1 MSSAGPESPT
11 ESQGGPPL
19 ESLDAVVERVVYQ
32 SEESGWGVLRVSR
45 ENGITSTAVGRLF
58 GLQPGERVRLT
69 GSWVEDPK
77 FGKQFRVVSYLS
89 LLPETLDGIERYL
102 GSGLVPGIGP
112 VMARRLV
119 EKFGLDTLEVI
130 DNQPAELGRV
140 RGIGPKR
147 SEQIRQAWREQRAVR
162 DAMVFLQSYGL
173 SASHAIK
180 VCRTYGESAV
190 QVVKRNPFR
199 LAEDV
204 FGIGFGTADRIAGSL
219 GIPQDAPERAHAGL
233 FFVLGQAADQGHV
246 FLPRDRLLELAR
258 ELLTVDERLLAAAA
272 DELIERELLVTAGG
286 GTEAAVYLPRLHAAE
301 LGIASRMRELSLA
314 GVAGPPID
322 VDRALDWVEGRQR
335 LRLAEF
341 QRHAVRSALTH
352 KVQVITG
359 GPGTGKTTLVRSLVR
374 IFGRKRLRLGLCA
387 PTGRAAK
394 RLGEATGEEAR
405 TIHRL
410 LEYDPRRGGFQRTA
424 EVPLETD
431 VVIVDE
437 ASMVDT
443 QLAHQL
449 LQAIP
454 DGARLILV
462 GDVDQL
468 ASVGPGKVLEELI
481 ASGRLPVT
489 RLTEIFR
496 QAEES
501 RIVLNAHRI
510 HRGEMPELG
519 REGRRSDFFFFHR
532 QEPEEVLATL
542 LHLVTERVPRG
553 FGIDPLSDLQVLTPM
568 RRGQLGADNLNL
580 ELQRL
585 LNPAGRGADGLR
597 RLREGDRVMQIRNN
611 YELEVFNGDIGRI
624 TRISE
629 RERSLEVSFDGRPV
643 GYRFDDQD
651 ELALAYA
658 CSVHKAQGSEYPCVV
673 MPVHTQH
680 YVMLQRNLL
689 YTAVT
694 RAAKLLILVGDRRA
708 LGVAV
713 RNDRQQERYTR
724 LAKLLRAWP

>member
-1 MSSAGPESPT
+1 MSPAEPELPL
-11 ESQGGPPL
+11 ESEAV
-19 ESLDAVVERVVYQ
+19 ESLDATVERVVFQ

-45 ENGITSTAVGRLF
+45 ENGITATAVGRLY

-69 GSWVEDPK
+69 GAWEEDRK
-77 FGKQFRVVSYLS
+77 YGKQFRAVSYLS
-89 LLPETLDGIERYL
+89 LLPETLAGIERYL

-112 VMARRLV
+112 VMAGRLV
-119 EKFGLDTLEVI
+119 AKFGLDTLEVI
-130 DNQPAELGRV
+130 DNEPAKLGAV

-147 SEQIRQAWREQRAVR
+147 SQQIRQAWREQRAVR
-162 DAMVFLQSYGL
+162 DAMVFLQGHGL
-173 SASHAIK
+173 TASHAIK

-199 LAEDV
+199 LAEDI

-219 GIPQDAPERAHAGL
+219 GIPQDAPERAQAGL
-233 FFVLGQAADQGHV
+233 LFVLGQAAEQGHV
-246 FLPRDRLLELAR
+246 FLPRERLLELTR
-258 ELLTVDERLLAAAA
+258 ELLAVDEPLLATAA
-272 DELIERELLVTAGG
+272 DRLIASEALASAGSG
-286 GTEAAVYLPRLHAAE
+286 PGAAVYLPELHAAE
-301 LGIASRMRELSLA
+301 VGIARRMRELSQA
-314 GVAGPPID
+314 EIAGPRID
-322 VDRALDWVEGRQR
+322 VERALDWVESRQR

-341 QRHAVRSALTH
+341 QRQAVRSALTH

-374 IFGRKRLRLGLCA
+374 IFGRKGLRLSLCA

-424 EVPLETD
+424 GAPLDTD

-449 LQAIP
+449 LQAVP
-454 DGARLILV
+454 DRARLILV

-481 ASGRLPVT
+481 GSGRLPVT

-501 RIVLNAHRI
+501 RIILNAHRI

-519 REGRRSDFFFFHR
+519 REGRDSDFFFFHR
-532 QEPEEVLATL
+532 QEPEEVLETV

-553 FGIDPLSDLQVLTPM
+553 FGIDPLNDLQVLTPM
-568 RRGQLGADNLNL
+568 RRGQLGAENLNV

-585 LNPAGRGADGLR
+585 LNPAGRGAEGLR
-597 RLREGDRVMQIRNN
+597 RLREGDRVMQTRNN
-611 YELEVFNGDIGRI
+611 YDLEVFNGDIGRI
-624 TRISE
+624 TRIAE
-629 RERSLEVSFDGRPV
+629 RDRALEVTFDGRAV
-643 GYRFDDQD
+643 DYRFDDQD
-651 ELALAYA
+651 ELVLAYA

-713 RNDRQQERYTR
+713 RNDRQQERHTR
-724 LAKLLRAWP
+724 LAELLRTWP

>member
-1 MSSAGPESPT
+1 MSPARPESAGNE
-11 ESQGGPPL
+11 QAL
-19 ESLDAVVERVVYQ
+19 ESLDAAIERIVFQ

-45 ENGITSTAVGRLF
+45 DNGVTSTAVGRLY

-69 GSWVEDPK
+69 GSWEDDRK
-77 FGKQFRVVSYLS
+77 YGRQFRVVSYLS
-89 LLPETLDGIERYL
+89 LLPETLEGIRRYL

-112 VMARRLV
+112 VMAERLV

-130 DNQPAELGRV
+130 DNEPAKLSRV

-147 SEQIRQAWREQRAVR
+147 SKQIQRAWREARAVR
-162 DAMVFLQSYGL
+162 DTMVFLQGHGL

-180 VCRTYGESAV
+180 VCRTYGEAAM
-190 QVVKRNPFR
+190 QIVKAEPFR

-204 FGIGFGTADRIAGSL
+204 FGIGFSTADRIAGSL
-219 GIPQDAPERAHAGL
+219 GIPADAPQRAQAGL
-233 FFVLGQAADQGHV
+233 LFVLGQAAEQGHV
-246 FLPRDRLLELAR
+246 FLPRDRLLEGAR
-258 ELLTVDERLLAAAA
+258 ELLAIDEALLSRGVDELVERQALAS
-272 DELIERELLVTAGG
+272 AGG
-286 GTEAAVYLPRLHAAE
+286 DTEAAIYLPQLHLAE
-301 LGIASRMRELSLA
+301 VGIASRLRELSLA
-314 GVAGPPID
+314 EID
-322 VDRALDWVEGRQR
+322 APDIHVDRALAWVETRQQ

-341 QRHAVRSALTH
+341 QRRAVRDAIRH

-374 IFGRKRLRLGLCA
+374 IFDRKGLRLSLCA

-394 RLGEATGEEAR
+394 RLGEATGEDAK

-424 EVPLETD
+424 EARLDTD

-443 QLAHQL
+443 TLAYHL
-449 LQAIP
+449 LEAVP
-454 DGARLILV
+454 DGARLVLV

-468 ASVGPGKVLEELI
+468 ASVGPGRVLEELI
-481 ASGRLPVT
+481 RSGRLAVT

-501 RIVLNAHRI
+501 RIILNAHRV
-510 HRGEMPELG
+510 HRGEMPELPS
-519 REGRRSDFFFFHR
+519 EGRRSDFFFFHR
-532 QEPEEVLATL
+532 QEPEEVLETL

-553 FGIDPLSDLQVLTPM
+553 FGLDPLRDLQVLTPM
-568 RRGQLGADNLNL
+568 RRGLLGADNLNL

-585 LNPAGRGADGLR
+585 LNPTGRGAEGLR
-597 RLREGDRVMQIRNN
+597 RLRHGDRVMQIRNN
-611 YELEVFNGDIGRI
+611 YDLEVFNGDIGRI
-624 TRISE
+624 DRISE
-629 RERSLEVSFDGRPV
+629 HDRQIVVDYDGRQV
-643 GYRFDDQD
+643 VYHFDDQD
-651 ELALAYA
+651 ELVLAYA
-658 CSVHKAQGSEYPCVV
+658 CSVHKSQGSEYPCVII
-673 MPVHTQH
+673 PLHTQH

-689 YTAVT
+689 YTAIT
-694 RAAKLLILVGDRRA
+694 RAARLLVLVGDRRA

-713 RNDRQQERYTR
+713 RNDRQQDRHTR
-724 LAKLLRAWP
+724 LGELLRAWP

>member
-1 MSSAGPESPT
+1 MSPERPASASDGLA
-11 ESQGGPPL
+11 Q
-19 ESLDAVVERVVYQ
+19 ESLEATVERVVYQ

-45 ENGITSTAVGRLF
+45 ENGITATAVGRLH

-69 GSWVEDPK
+69 GSWEEDRK
-77 FGKQFRVVSYLS
+77 YGKQFRVLSYLS
-89 LLPETLDGIERYL
+89 LLPQTVDGIRRYL

-112 VMARRLV
+112 VMAERLV
-119 EKFGLDTLEVI
+119 AKFGLDTLEVI
-130 DNQPAELGRV
+130 DNEPAKLSRV

-147 SEQIRQAWREQRAVR
+147 SRRIQRAWREQRAVR
-162 DAMVFLQSYGL
+162 DAMVFLQSHGL

-180 VCRTYGESAV
+180 VCRTYGDAAV
-190 QVVKRNPFR
+190 QVVKNNPFR

-204 FGIGFGTADRIAGSL
+204 FGIGFSTADRIANSL
-219 GIPQDAPERAHAGL
+219 GIPEDAPQRAQAGL
-233 FFVLGQAADQGHV
+233 LFTLGRAAEQGHV

-258 ELLTVDERLLAAAA
+258 ELLSVDDSLLSAAL
-272 DELIERELLVTAGG
+272 DELIRCEALVSTDS
-286 GTEAAVYLPRLHAAE
+286 GTDAAVYLPQLHAAE
-301 LGIASRMRELSLA
+301 VGIASRLRELSLA
-314 GVAGPPID
+314 ELERPSIH
-322 VDRALDWVEGRQR
+322 VDRALAWVEERQH

-341 QRHAVRSALTH
+341 QRQAVRSAIVH

-374 IFGRKRLRLGLCA
+374 IFARKGLRLSLCA

-394 RLGEATGEEAR
+394 RLAEATGEQAK

-410 LEYDPRRGGFQRTA
+410 LEFDPRSGDFQRTA
-424 EVPLETD
+424 EARLDTD
-431 VVIVDE
+431 AVIVDE

-443 QLAHQL
+443 PLAYHL
-449 LQAIP
+449 LQALP

-481 ASGRLPVT
+481 RSGRLAVT

-501 RIVLNAHRI
+501 RIILNAHRV
-510 HRGEMPELG
+510 HRGEMPELPD
-519 REGRRSDFFFFHR
+519 EGRQSDFFFFHR
-532 QEPEEVLATL
+532 QEPEEVLETL

-553 FGIDPLSDLQVLTPM
+553 FGIDPLNDIQVLTPM
-568 RRGQLGADNLNL
+568 RRGLLGAENLNL

-585 LNPAGRGADGLR
+585 LNPTGRGSEGLR
-597 RLREGDRVMQIRNN
+597 RLRDGDRVMQIRNN
-611 YELEVFNGDIGRI
+611 YDLEVFNGDIGRV
-624 TRISE
+624 TRITE
-629 RERSLEVSFDGRPV
+629 RERQLQVTFDGRAV
-643 GYRFDDQD
+643 TYHFDDQD
-651 ELALAYA
+651 ELVLAYA

-673 MPVHTQH
+673 MPLHTQH

-713 RNDRQQERYTR
+713 RNDRQQDRHTR
-724 LAKLLRAWP
+724 LAELLRSWP